1 MYSLVEN
8 VLYHERKTLFFSK
21 VPQRNHRRGLGIFI
35 LAFAAYL
42 GLDLSSK
49 TSWEAPPNSTNYLLM
64 VFPKLSLLLNILV
77 LIPVCSGIYLKSSW
91 TLRSYGTDTP
101 AQRILLSIYLAILI
115 SSAILIFK
123 FDPKFVM
130 ALLTVQIIYKLLS
143 PFMVGSFTN
152 PVIISNIFIAL
163 FHMVSV
169 WKLSR

>member
-1 MYSLVEN
+1 ML
-8 VLYHERKTLFFSK
+8 
-21 VPQRNHRRGLGIFI
+21 
-35 LAFAAYL
+35 
-42 GLDLSSK
+42 
-49 TSWEAPPNSTNYLLM
+49 
-64 VFPKLSLLLNILV
+64 FPKLSLILNILV
-77 LIPVCSGIYLKSSW
+77 LIPVCSGILFNSFW
-91 TLRSYGTDTP
+91 AVDSYGVDTP
-101 AQRILLSIYLAILI
+101 ARGILLSIYLAILI

-152 PVIISNIFIAL
+152 PVIISNICIAL

>member
-1 MYSLVEN
+1 ML
-8 VLYHERKTLFFSK
+8 
-21 VPQRNHRRGLGIFI
+21 
-35 LAFAAYL
+35 
-42 GLDLSSK
+42 
-49 TSWEAPPNSTNYLLM
+49 
-64 VFPKLSLLLNILV
+64 FPKLSLLLNILV

-91 TLRSYGTDTP
+91 TLSSYGTDTP

-130 ALLTVQIIYKLLS
+130 ALLTIQIIYKLLS
-143 PFMVGSFTN
+143 PLMVGSFTN